1 MDQDVTVNDAV
12 AFVVE
17 VAVLALL
24 AVWGFRA
31 GESRTTSLL
40 LGVGLPAIATLVWGV
55 FAAPRSRVDVLA
67 VEVVVKV
74 LVLGAGV
81 LAGFAVLPA
90 GFAVAFAVLV
100 AVNTLLLYV
109 GPFAR

>member
-1 MDQDVTVNDAV
+1 MDQ
-12 AFVVE
+12 
-17 VAVLALL
+17 
-24 AVWGFRA
+24 
-31 GESRTTSLL
+31 
-40 LGVGLPAIATLVWGV
+40 
-55 FAAPRSRVDVLA
+55 RSRVHVLA

-81 LAGFAVLPA
+81 LAGFAVLPT

-100 AVNTLLLYV
+100 AVNTVLLYV